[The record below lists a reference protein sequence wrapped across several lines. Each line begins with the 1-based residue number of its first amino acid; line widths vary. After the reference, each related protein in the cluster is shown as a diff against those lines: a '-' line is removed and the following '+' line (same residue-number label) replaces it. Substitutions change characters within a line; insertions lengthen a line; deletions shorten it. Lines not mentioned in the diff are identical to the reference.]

1 MSAINMENFNCIQI
15 YSVNNGLNLL
25 VDKIWVRDDRVYF
38 RALEELEDF
47 QKLLKKE
54 KNDPKVYS
62 IPAESFYSI
71 RCRVYF

>member
-1 MSAINMENFNCIQI
+1 MSIIKMENFNCIQI

-25 VDKIWVRDDRVYF
+25 VDKIWVKDDRVYF
-38 RALEELEDF
+38 RALEELENL
-47 QKLLKKE
+47 QMPLIKE

-71 RCRVYF
+71 RCRVYL

>member
-1 MSAINMENFNCIQI
+1 MSIIKMDNFNCIQI

-25 VDKIWVRDDRVYF
+25 VDKIWVRDDRDYF